1 MNVLLNSITAMTM
14 LHALILWEERKAFS
28 AAVTV
33 DILEMVS
40 TVLVSHFPCTESL
53 SNVGYNILFV
63 DIDECTS
70 DTDNCAEQATCI
82 DNDGSFICT
91 CNDGYTG
98 NGMICDSEN

>member
-1 MNVLLNSITAMTM
+1 MNVLLNSITAITM
-14 LHALILWEERKAFS
+14 LHALILWEEKKAFS

-40 TVLVSHFPCTESL
+40 TALVSYFPCTESL
-53 SNVGYNILFV
+53 SN
-63 DIDECTS
+63 
-70 DTDNCAEQATCI
+70 I
-82 DNDGSFICT
+82 DNDSSFSCM